1 MLEFS
6 ERRLITM
13 FQNGDQSA
21 LEVLMNKYKDN
32 LVRMASRILQ
42 GNADS
47 DDVVQETFIRF
58 YLSINRFDE
67 SKSLSAWLYRIGKN
81 VCLDILR
88 KRKGTLPLDGASH
101 DEALQRRETIA
112 SEEKTPEEAAITK
125 ENGQMVAAILDS
137 LPDKYKPLFVSQYMH
152 GMSLEE
158 ISQAE
163 QLPLNTVKSRMNRGR
178 SLLRRKWGKALV
190 YYFMVLTLYIQL
202 IG

>member
-1 MLEFS
+1 MEFS

-13 FQNGDQSA
+13 FQNGDQSVF
-21 LEVLMNKYKDN
+21 EVLMNQYKDN

-67 SKSLSAWLYRIGKN
+67 SKSLSAWLFRIGKN

-88 KRKGTLPLDGASH
+88 KRKITLPLDDSFH
-101 DEALQRRETIA
+101 DEALQPRETIP
-112 SEEKTPEEAAITK
+112 SDEKTPEEVAISK
-125 ENGQMVAAILDS
+125 ENDRMVATILDS
-137 LPDKYKPLFVSQYMH
+137 LPDKYKPLFIGQYMH

-158 ISQAE
+158 ISQSE

-178 SLLRRKWGKALV
+178 SLLRRKWGKTLI
-190 YYFMVLTLYIQL
+190 YYLMVLTLYVQL